1 MYSFFSVWK
10 LLFLR
15 LCRDKRCSCE
25 LQSEPD
31 ATGRSVEIISLKSRN
46 TTVKMPKQR
55 RCNTKKNNKPHN
67 NNEHLATK
75 TETVWGTRCSQI
87 TTLQLRGGRS
97 MSCVKREENLQ
108 SRSFFQL
115 KLFWLFF
122 FSIRLQFLRSRM
134 KFPAAVTSTT
144 SSWQENLNFWKDGLQ
159 LRDFRFIYRRYLDA
173 GRENRSSDKSTWWV
187 NSWHCSLTANRFWCR
202 SFSLW
207 SSVFWLGYSSL

>member
-1 MYSFFSVWK
+1 MHSFFSVWK

-75 TETVWGTRCSQI
+75 TETV
-87 TTLQLRGGRS
+87 
-97 MSCVKREENLQ
+97 
-108 SRSFFQL
+108 
-115 KLFWLFF
+115 
-122 FSIRLQFLRSRM
+122 
-134 KFPAAVTSTT
+134 
-144 SSWQENLNFWKDGLQ
+144 
-159 LRDFRFIYRRYLDA
+159 
-173 GRENRSSDKSTWWV
+173 
-187 NSWHCSLTANRFWCR
+187 
-202 SFSLW
+202 
-207 SSVFWLGYSSL
+207 